1 MSPSE
6 TSHGLTRRQAFG
18 AAGAVA
24 AGAGVLGA
32 AACSSDSNGSAGKG
46 ERTNVLLVI
55 IDSVRSDHVAAYGAP
70 VIETPNIDAIA
81 ADGVRFTRF
90 FPEAMPTVPA
100 RRTIMTGRRIF
111 PFRGWERA
119 PDLGRG
125 PGAAPIE
132 DLDQL
137 FTTQLK
143 RAGYWTA
150 SASDNPF
157 LAFTK
162 SFRPFRL
169 TFDRYV
175 SVEGHSGF
183 RNDPTTVTDAQLEH
197 WLPEGLRSDD
207 RYVEGMRK
215 YLANTGYGRDDS
227 ESNAARVFHEA
238 TKLLEEAAE
247 KQPFAL
253 VVDSFDPHEPWS
265 PPPEFVRMYADP
277 RYRGPNP
284 GTARYTRAE
293 TYLEEDELRQMN
305 AVYAAA
311 LTVTDKYLGEFMARF
326 HDLGLAENTALVFVS
341 DHGILLGERGWTG
354 KIAQE
359 LHPEL
364 IQVPC
369 VIIHPERK
377 GAGTT
382 TPWFASTHD
391 IAPTLLA
398 MAGVRQP
405 AGVDGEDLSPL
416 FDGEEPSERP
426 FAYGG
431 YFNHFYVRSDGW
443 SYLADNRGE
452 HRELYDLILDPRELV
467 NVAADE
473 RDVQRELHARLL
485 ERIGGLPPYY
495 EGEAVAP
502 IDRS

>member
-1 MSPSE
+1 MPPGPS
-6 TSHGLTRRQAFG
+6 SKGVTRRRFIG
-18 AAGAVA
+18 TAGASA
-24 AGAGVLGA
+24 AAAAALGTG
-32 AACSSDSNGSAGKG
+32 ACSSGSGTPG
-46 ERTNVLLVI
+46 DRLNVLLVI
-55 IDSVRSDHVAAYGAP
+55 VDSVRSDFVAAYGAP
-70 VIETPNIDAIA
+70 LVETPAIDSLA
-81 ADGVRFTRF
+81 AQGVRFTRF

-100 RRTIMTGRRIF
+100 RRALMTGRRTF

-132 DLDQL
+132 NVDET
-137 FTTQLK
+137 FTSVLR

-157 LAFTK
+157 LGFTR

-169 TFDRYV
+169 SFDRYV

-183 RNDPTTVTDAQLEH
+183 RNDPSTVTEEQLAR
-197 WLPEGLRSDD
+197 WLPEGLSDDD
-207 RYVEGMRK
+207 RYVEGIRK
-215 YLANTGYGRDDS
+215 YLANTGYGEDDS
-227 ESNAARVFHEA
+227 ESNAARVFKES

-265 PPPEFVRMYADP
+265 PAPEFVRRYADP
-277 RYRGPNP
+277 DYHGASP

-293 TYLEEDELRQMN
+293 TYLDQAEVRQMR

-311 LTVTDKYLGEFMARF
+311 LTIADKWLGDFLERF
-326 HDLGLAENTALVFVS
+326 RELGLHENTVVVLVS
-341 DHGILLGERGWTG
+341 DHGILLGDRGWTG

-369 VIIHPERK
+369 VMIHPERK
-377 GAGTT
+377 RPGSSS
-382 TPWFASTHD
+382 PYFASTHD

-398 MAGVRQP
+398 LAGVEVPR
-405 AGVDGEDLSPL
+405 GMDGTDLSPL
-416 FDGEEPSERP
+416 FDGDDPPERP

-431 YFNHFYVRSDGW
+431 YFNHFYVRTDQW
-443 SYLADNRGE
+443 SYVADNHGD
-452 HRELYDLILDPRELV
+452 HRQLYDLTLDPAEV
-467 NVAADE
+467 NDVAPE
-473 RDVQRELHARLL
+473 NRDVHEELHARLT
-485 ERIGGLPPYY
+485 ETIGGLPPYY
-495 EGEAVAP
+495 EGKAVE
-502 IDRS
+502 RVKR